1 MTIRQL
7 LLERYAPLYQLSP
20 RTVTLYGHTLDRFRD
35 FLGREAELTD
45 LEDVVIS
52 RFLAHRLDDPSRPVR
67 RTTVLKD
74 RVQLLAVANYAAK
87 KRLIPEFVTLKPM
100 RAAGRL
106 PEAYSVDDVAALL
119 ATCRQLPGLEADV
132 PRAWWWETFLGVCV
146 QTAGRKGEVERLTWA
161 NVDASRRVVLFLAST
176 RKGKTRDLERGLSE
190 PLAALLE
197 QERKADDQP
206 VWPWELRPDMKYIR
220 LKAIC
225 RRAGVKYRAFHA
237 FRKTAASM
245 VAKAGQSAQELLDHD
260 RASTSE
266 KHYLDQRIVGRRV
279 SAAEVLP
286 DFGFSSRTHADT
298 LHSPPGQSEYQAS
311 ASARDAEPPCREP

>member
-161 NVDASRRVVLFLAST
+161 NVDASRRVVLFLAET

-197 QERKADDQP
+197 QERRADDQP
-206 VWPWELRPDMKYIR
+206 VWPWELRPEMKYIR

-225 RRAGVKYRAFHA
+225 RRARVKYRAFHA

-266 KHYLDQRIVGRRV
+266 KHYLDARIVGRRV

-286 DFGFSSRTHADT
+286 DFGFSSATPETA
-298 LHSPPGQSEYQAS
+298 PEQ
-311 ASARDAEPPCREP
+311 

>member
-146 QTAGRKGEVERLTWA
+146 QTAGRKGEVERLTWG
-161 NVDASRRVVLFLAST
+161 NVDASRRVVLFLAET

-206 VWPWELRPDMKYIR
+206 VWPWELRPEMKYIR

-225 RRAGVKYRAFHA
+225 GRAGVKYRAFHA

-286 DFGFSSRTHADT
+286 DFGFSSATPET
-298 LHSPPGQSEYQAS
+298 VPEQ
-311 ASARDAEPPCREP
+311 

>member
-52 RFLAHRLDDPSRPVR
+52 RFLAHRLEDPARPVR

-119 ATCRQLPGLEADV
+119 STCRQLPGLEADV

-146 QTAGRKGEVERLTWA
+146 QTAGRKGEVERLTWG
-161 NVDASRRVVLFLAST
+161 NVDASRRVVLFLAET

-197 QERKADDQP
+197 QERRADDQP

-225 RRAGVKYRAFHA
+225 RRASVKYRAFHA

-245 VAKAGQSAQELLDHD
+245 FAKAGQSAQELLDHD

-286 DFGFSSRTHADT
+286 DFGFSSAT
-298 LHSPPGQSEYQAS
+298 PEK
-311 ASARDAEPPCREP
+311 EPTQ